1 MRPTRR
7 LLLLSFA
14 ALVLSVLIAVVTTAP
29 ASVAILPWAL
39 LFVAFVVDFAAG
51 RRGGFLSLSSDL
63 PAEIFV
69 GETVTVML
77 DAVNR
82 TGTAPAGLTCRIAV
96 PTGLDAP
103 GETKFETTPQGAQA
117 AFPLTARRRGV
128 YRIERVWLRWTGPVG
143 LVEFIPST
151 SMDLTV
157 VAVPNVRPIRSG
169 QIDVLVRSS
178 LYGAK
183 ENVLRGDGS
192 DFHQLRDFT
201 QGMDV
206 RAIDWKRSARHRSLV
221 AKEMR
226 AERNHQI
233 VLALDNGYLM
243 REELS
248 GVPKIDHQ
256 ISAAL
261 ALAWAG
267 VIGGDKVGLF
277 AFDARP
283 RLYLPPEPGR
293 AAFTRI
299 RTHSAELDY
308 KGVEANHTL
317 AIAHLHQKLKR
328 RSLIVVF
335 SDFVDSTTAE
345 LLVENIAV
353 LNKLHVIIFVTLGD
367 PALRSVAAKAATTL
381 TDVALAVSAEQFLK
395 ERRLVLERLS
405 RIGVMCIEADPRQIT
420 PQLISTYLTIKARE
434 LI

>member
-1 MRPTRR
+1 MRPTPR
-7 LLLLSFA
+7 LLLLSLA

-29 ASVAILPWAL
+29 ASVSILPWAL
-39 LFVAFVVDFAAG
+39 LFAALVVDFAAG
-51 RRGGFLSLSSDL
+51 RRGGLLSLSSDL
-63 PAEIFV
+63 PAEILV

-77 DAVNR
+77 GAVNR
-82 TGTAPAGLTCRIAV
+82 AGTAPAGLTCRIAA
-96 PTGLDAP
+96 PTGLEAP
-103 GETKFETTPQGAQA
+103 GEVEFETTPQGAQA
-117 AFPLTARRRGV
+117 AFPLTARRRGIQ
-128 YRIERVWLRWTGPVG
+128 RIERVWLRWTGPLG
-143 LVEFIPST
+143 LIEFIPST
-151 SMDLTV
+151 DMDVTV

-299 RTHSAELDY
+299 RSHSAELEY

-328 RSLIVVF
+328 RSLIVIF

-345 LLVENIAV
+345 LLVENVAV

-367 PALRSVAAKAATTL
+367 PALRDVAAKAATTL
-381 TDVALAVSAEQFLK
+381 ADVALAVSAEQFLK